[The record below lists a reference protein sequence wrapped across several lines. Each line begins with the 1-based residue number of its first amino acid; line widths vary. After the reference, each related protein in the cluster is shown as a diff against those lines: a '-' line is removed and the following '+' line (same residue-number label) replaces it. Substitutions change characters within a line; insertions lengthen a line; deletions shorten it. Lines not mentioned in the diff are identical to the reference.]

1 MIRFFLLAFLM
12 LAAGAVAAFYL
23 RAETGYVL
31 VSYHDWIV
39 ETSLLGLI
47 LSICVGFMSVY
58 YGLKLVMTGVRLPA
72 RMRLAISRRRANRAR
87 DSFEHGLLKLM
98 EGNWKLAEIE
108 LVRRAADHH
117 ARHLNYLGAA
127 RAAQRMGA
135 PDRRD
140 HYLKLAAQSAPQLEF
155 ATLLTQAELQR
166 ERGEHLLVRDTA
178 LKLRQQDAQHPYAIE
193 LLAESYAA
201 TADWAALR
209 QLLADTANIR
219 ALTPARY
226 RELTLRSLRELMA
239 QALSSARLE
248 QLKAIWDATTEHFR
262 QDPALRRVYA
272 HGLARLNADA
282 EALALIT
289 ATLRKEWDADLV
301 TLYGELHA
309 SETLSQLAAIEG
321 WLGQYGEKP
330 ELLTTAGRV
339 CLRNKLWGK
348 ARSYLEAVIRVKPT
362 PVAYMELAKL
372 CAETQNGD
380 EAVRLYR
387 QGLELASSQTH

>member
-1 MIRFFLLAFLM
+1 LI

-31 VSYHDWIV
+31 ISYHDWIV

-58 YGLKLVMTGVRLPA
+58 YGLKLVLTGVRLPS
-72 RMRLAISRRRANRAR
+72 RIRQAISRRRANRAR

-127 RAAQRMGA
+127 RAAQRMDA

-140 HYLKLAAQSAPQLEF
+140 HYLKLAAQSAPELAF

-178 LKLRQQDAQHPYAIE
+178 LKLRQQDPQHPYAIE

-201 TADWAALR
+201 TEDWAALR
-209 QLLADTANIR
+209 QLLSDTSKIK
-219 ALTPARY
+219 ALTQARY

-239 QALSSARLE
+239 QALDSARLE

-262 QDPALRRVYA
+262 ADPVLRRHYA

-289 ATLRKEWDADLV
+289 ATLRKVWDAELV

-309 SETLSQLAAIEG
+309 SETLSQLATIEA
-321 WLGQYGEKP
+321 WLGQYGERP

-348 ARSYLEAVIRVKPT
+348 ARSYLEEVIRVQPT
-362 PVAYMELAKL
+362 PVAYLELAKL
-372 CAETQNGD
+372 CADTQNGD
-380 EAVRLYR
+380 EAVKLYR
-387 QGLELASSQTH
+387 QGLELASTQTH

>member
-1 MIRFFLLAFLM
+1 MIRFFLLAVLM
-12 LAAGAVAAFYL
+12 LAAGAAAAFYL

-31 VSYHDWIV
+31 ISYRDWII

-47 LSICVGFMSVY
+47 LSVCVGFMSVY

-72 RMRLAISRRRANRAR
+72 RMRRNVSRRRANRAR
-87 DSFEHGLLKLM
+87 DSFESGLLKLL

-135 PDRRD
+135 GDRRD
-140 HYLKLAAQSAPQLEF
+140 HYLKLAAQSAPELEF
-155 ATLLTQAELQR
+155 ATMLTRAELQR
-166 ERGEHLLVRDTA
+166 ERGENLQVRDTA
-178 LKLRQQDAQHPYAIE
+178 LQLREQDAKHPYAIE
-193 LLAESYAA
+193 LLAESYSELG
-201 TADWAALR
+201 DWVALR
-209 QLLADTANIR
+209 ELLADTAKLK
-219 ALTPARY
+219 ALAPARY
-226 RELTLRSLRELMA
+226 NELMLQALRELMA
-239 QALSSARLE
+239 QALAAAKLD
-248 QLKAIWDATTEHFR
+248 QLKAIWDAAAEEFR
-262 QDPALRRVYA
+262 VDPDLRRIYA
-272 HGLARLNADA
+272 RGLARLNADA

-289 ATLRKEWDADLV
+289 TTLRKVWDGELV
-301 TLYGELHA
+301 TLFGDLHA
-309 SETLSQLAAIEG
+309 TDTLSQLATIES

-348 ARSYLEAVIRVKPT
+348 ARSYLEAVLRVSPT
-362 PVAYMELAKL
+362 PVAYLELAKL
-372 CAETQNGD
+372 SAETQNS
-380 EAVRLYR
+380 EQAVQLYR